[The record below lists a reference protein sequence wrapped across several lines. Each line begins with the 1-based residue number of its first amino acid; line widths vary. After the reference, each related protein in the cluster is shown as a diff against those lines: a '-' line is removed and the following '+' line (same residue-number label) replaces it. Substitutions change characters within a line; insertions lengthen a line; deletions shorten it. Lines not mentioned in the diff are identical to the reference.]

1 MSVYTR
7 LGDNGETIDLTGRKL
22 PKNSAVIHLV
32 GTIDELNTHLG
43 LIKAVL
49 SHVDAWQYSWR
60 TACAF
65 IEKTQKTLMKL
76 MSHVSDSKNEK
87 FFFDE
92 NDTAALEKEIDTLSK
107 NVPSLTSLVI
117 PGKNIIE
124 AQIQLARAVAR
135 RTERYFFAVKKELAL
150 NNEAGSFLNRLS
162 DYLFILSQQE
172 SLVNVNFINQITG
185 I

>member
-1 MSVYTR
+1 MIYTR
-7 LGDNGETIDLTGRKL
+7 LGDNGETMDLTGAKI
-22 PKNSAVIHLV
+22 PKSSAVIHLIGV
-32 GTIDELNTHLG
+32 IDELDTHLG
-43 LIKAVL
+43 LVKAML

-65 IEKTQKTLMKL
+65 IEKIQKNLMKL

-87 FFFDE
+87 YFLSE
-92 NDTAALEKEIDTLSK
+92 NDVAVLEKEIDTLAK
-107 NVPSLTSLVI
+107 NIPNLTSFAI

-135 RTERYFFAVKKELAL
+135 RAERYFFGVNQKLPMCNA
-150 NNEAGSFLNRLS
+150 AGNYLNRLS
-162 DYLFILSQQE
+162 DYLFALSQQE

-185 I
+185 V